1 MSKSDEYLKAFL
13 EIVEEA
19 SKSAKEKDDLGLK
32 LLDAVGEKFDDYVVN
47 KHFEAHQQKISLKRI
62 LKAIISLPRTL
73 DYGPVPKSKVKQFID
88 YLELNNLLKR
98 SQIRLLNIYQMLR
111 FEEDGSCKILMP
123 SRFAF
128 KKAKVIFAATSLI
141 SVIAGFYVWQNAE
154 ILNKNFMVIYTI
166 GTLLGYFF
174 RGAYDIAW
182 GRENLVIYLKDKY
195 PWFILDEVGHIK

>member
-1 MSKSDEYLKAFL
+1 MTKSDKYLKAFM

-47 KHFEAHQQKISLKRI
+47 QHYDAHHQKISFIRI
-62 LKAIISLPRTL
+62 LKTIISLPRTL
-73 DYGPVPKSKVKQFID
+73 DYGPEPKSKVKQFID
-88 YLELNNLLKR
+88 YLEQNNLLIR

-123 SRFAF
+123 SRLEF
-128 KKAKVIFAATSLI
+128 KKAKVILAFTSVI
-141 SVIAGFYVWQNAE
+141 SVISGFFVWQNAE
-154 ILNKNFMVIYTI
+154 ILNKNLFVIYTI

-174 RGAYDIAW
+174 RGAYDLAW
-182 GRENLVIYLKDKY
+182 GRENLAKYIKTRY
-195 PWFILDEVGHIK
+195 PWLTLAQADH